1 MMDKRNSKE
10 RHLGDEWLDWEG
22 NLEEYESNVDE
33 GKRLFIIFSGIV
45 LIIFLTATIFFLYMI
60 TPRLVQISPALS
72 SAAWIISGALAF
84 CIIGWFV
91 LMVRSALTE
100 KPSLFSFWGKRM
112 SINYFI
118 PLATKLGMK
127 FGISKD
133 RIWNSFI
140 KVSNSLTRSRRQ
152 KTFNGRLLVLL
163 PRCLKPSLKKELMEF
178 SKCYHC
184 EISVVPGGMEARRVA
199 YDYKP
204 EAIVGVACE
213 RDLLVG
219 IQDFA
224 SRIPVLG
231 IPNQRPEGPCKGCT
245 VDLNQIKDAIEFFTG
260 KK

>member
-1 MMDKRNSKE
+1 MNKRNSKE

-60 TPRLVQISPALS
+60 TPRLAQISPILS
-72 SAAWIISGALAF
+72 TASWIILGVLVL
-84 CIIGWFV
+84 CMIGWFV
-91 LMVRSALTE
+91 LMVRSAFTE
-100 KPSLFSFWGKRM
+100 KPSLFSFWSKRM

-118 PLATKLGMK
+118 PLAEKLGAK

-140 KVSNSLTRSRRQ
+140 KVSNSLIRSSRQ

-163 PRCLKPSLKKELMEF
+163 PRCLKPSIKKELMGL
-178 SKCYHC
+178 SKIYHC
-184 EISVVPGGMEARRVA
+184 KISVVPGGTEARRVA
-199 YDYKP
+199 YSYKP
-204 EAIVGVACE
+204 EAIVGVGCE
-213 RDLLVG
+213 RDLLTG

-224 SRIPVLG
+224 SKIPVLG
-231 IPNQRPEGPCKGCT
+231 IPNQRPEGPCKDCT